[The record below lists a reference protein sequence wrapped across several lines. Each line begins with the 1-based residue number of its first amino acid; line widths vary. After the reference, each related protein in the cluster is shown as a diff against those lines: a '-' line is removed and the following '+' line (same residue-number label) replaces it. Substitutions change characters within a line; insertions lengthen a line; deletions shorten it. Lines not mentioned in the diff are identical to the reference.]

1 MAFGGIQQATTNE
14 FRIIAK
20 SFVRL
25 PEFGLTIH
33 LSPQDCKCYEARTLP
48 RGPRGRVGL
57 AGLRDTG
64 ADSAGRGGDTAEKL
78 DTGDTGRDTAIWF
91 VKRGHVPGEKI
102 LLLLRKKNRPRLAY
116 HVDYCDESAK
126 KKDEEEE
133 DCPLVDADLYVYAVY
148 INLLNS

>member
-1 MAFGGIQQATTNE
+1 MKCIAFNRRGTLLAGKLAFGGIQQATTNE
-14 FRIIAK
+14 
-20 SFVRL
+20 L
-25 PEFGLTIH
+25 QG
-33 LSPQDCKCYEARTLP
+33 YEARTLP
-48 RGPRGRVGL
+48 RGPRGRVGF